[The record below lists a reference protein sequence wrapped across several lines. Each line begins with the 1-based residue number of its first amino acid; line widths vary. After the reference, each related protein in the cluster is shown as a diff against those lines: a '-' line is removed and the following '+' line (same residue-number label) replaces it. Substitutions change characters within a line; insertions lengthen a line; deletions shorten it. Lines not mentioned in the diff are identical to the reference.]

1 MSLGL
6 QLQVTLQKDEKVREV
21 NNGVSIIL
29 FMYKIFIHC
38 LLERS
43 SCVLK
48 MSFGL
53 LCLWLPGNRDD
64 NAS

>member
-6 QLQVTLQKDEKVREV
+6 QLQVTLQKDEKLREV

-53 LCLWLPGNRDD
+53 LCL
-64 NAS
+64 